1 MWPMVVMAVI
11 TVGIEIYRQV
21 SAHNQAKA
29 AANEQARA
37 VARSAKMESHANYT
51 KAVRDVQVANRGLA
65 SGMREL
71 AVARLEQN
79 DPDFKKKHTP
89 WHKAG
94 GTQTQPT
101 PNQVTQVFQ
110 GTLTHR
116 NYGRTVG

>member
-1 MWPMVVMAVI
+1 MWIIIGAII
-11 TVGIEIYRQV
+11 TLGFEIYREV
-21 SAHNQAKA
+21 RAHNQAKA
-29 AANEQARA
+29 DANEQARA
-37 VARSAKMESHANYT
+37 VARSAKMESHVNYT

-71 AVARLEQN
+71 AVAKLEQN

-94 GTQTQPT
+94 STHTQPT

-110 GTLTHR
+110 GALTHR